1 MNYVRVLKKRQYV
14 GEAKERHANSPHSPT
29 FLERLQHLLV
39 VKLLLQALRV
49 RRGYALSILR
59 RQLVHHVR

>member
-1 MNYVRVLKKRQYV
+1 MMNDLPVLKKRQDE
-14 GEAKERHANSPHSPT
+14 GEAKERHVNSPHSPT

-49 RRGYALSILR
+49 
-59 RQLVHHVR
+59 